1 MIILGVTFVA
11 LVSTVL
17 AGSNPPNGALVV
29 GQGGTYKTVQQA
41 VNAAKS
47 GQTIFIKSG
56 SYKEQVYIPK
66 EKSKITIIGQSSSES
81 SYKSNTVTITGNK
94 AQDNPKGT
102 NNDNTGV
109 LRAHGDNFKL
119 YNVNL
124 VNTRG
129 KGSQALALSAYG
141 NKQGYYG
148 CQFRGYQDTILSE
161 QGEHL
166 FANSLI
172 EGATDFI
179 FGQKAQ
185 SWFESVDIKV
195 IAPGFITG
203 KSRDIFSI
211 GF

>member
-1 MIILGVTFVA
+1 MIIVGATLVA
-11 LVSTVL
+11 LVSTAL

-56 SYKEQVYIPK
+56 SYKEQVYVPK
-66 EKSKITIIGQSSSES
+66 EKSKITIIGQSSSEN

-161 QGEHL
+161 QGEHV
-166 FANSLI
+166 FVNSLI

-185 SWFESVDIKV
+185 SWFENVDIKV

-203 KSRDIFSI
+203 KSTNAFPNQM
-211 GF
+211 

>member
-1 MIILGVTFVA
+1 MFITILPLASIIA
-11 LVSTVL
+11 TVL
-17 AGSNPPNGALVV
+17 AGTNPPAGALVV
-29 GQGGTYKTVQQA
+29 GQGGQYRTVQQA
-41 VNAAKS
+41 VDAARS
-47 GQTIFIKSG
+47 GQTIFIRSG
-56 SYKEQVYIPK
+56 SYREQVFVPK
-66 EKSKITIIGQSSSES
+66 QKSRITIIGQSSSEG
-81 SYKSNTVTITGNK
+81 SYRGNTVTITGNK

-109 LRAHGDNFKL
+109 LRAHGDGFKL

-141 NKQGYYG
+141 NRQGYYG

-161 QGEHL
+161 QGQHL
-166 FANSLI
+166 FTNSLI

-185 SWFESVDIKV
+185 SWFENVDIRV
-195 IAPGFITG
+195 IGPGFITG
-203 KSRDIFSI
+203 R
-211 GF
+211 